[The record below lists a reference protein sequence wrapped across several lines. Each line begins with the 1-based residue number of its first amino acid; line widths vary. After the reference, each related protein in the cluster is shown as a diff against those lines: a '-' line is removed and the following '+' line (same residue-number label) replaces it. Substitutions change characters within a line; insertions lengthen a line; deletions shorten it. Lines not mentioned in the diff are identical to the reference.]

1 MSSRKSYTQKQRDKR
16 IQKQVENLGGP
27 KKITKPKTLKKAL
40 GEAYERANVIE
51 RFPFSSG
58 DKGSML
64 DMAGYKPASS
74 EEKKTALLKGTTGL
88 FKENVPKQ
96 LRDRL
101 KEEKV
106 QKKKDGGSVRKQNID
121 LIVAFEEGK
130 KKRRQMKERTGN
142 PKVDKL
148 MEEFEDVKGYKFGD
162 NIGKKAGGEIAKPKK
177 RPKKDPFR
185 ADKTEIINEEF
196 SKKVAKQNAKK
207 MEKGGEAVP
216 SKYKG
221 FSKLPEKVQQKIN
234 PNLASKYEYGGSVKG
249 KGGKMMCRGQ
259 GAAIKGGGFS
269 IR

>member
-27 KKITKPKTLKKAL
+27 KKITEPKTLKKAVS
-40 GEAYERANVIE
+40 EAYERANIIA

-58 DKGSML
+58 DEGSML
-64 DMAGYKPASS
+64 DMAGYKPASP
-74 EEKKTALLKGTTGL
+74 EEKKTGLLQGTTGL

-106 QKKKDGGSVRKQNID
+106 QKK
-121 LIVAFEEGK
+121 E
-130 KKRRQMKERTGN
+130 
-142 PKVDKL
+142 
-148 MEEFEDVKGYKFGD
+148 
-162 NIGKKAGGEIAKPKK
+162 AGGEIAKPKK
-177 RPKKDPFR
+177 RPKKDPFK

-196 SKKVAKQNAKK
+196 SKKVARQNAKNKETGKANLKNLPGSKESLEDNDDIFKKVKK
-207 MEKGGEAVP
+207 MKKGGEAVP

-221 FSKLPEKVQQKIN
+221 FSKLPKKVQQKIN